1 MRRVLAALALVVLL
15 LAPAGASG
23 LTVNEV
29 AQKVRCPTCNT
40 PLDVSNSPLA
50 TRMRAYISER
60 IDRGWTEERILD
72 GLVAQFGPEVLTT
85 PEKSGFALLAWVIPG
100 IAVVGGLAALAFAAR
115 AWSRRTAVPTP
126 VAAISDAD
134 ARRVQEELD
143 RSR

>member
-1 MRRVLAALALVVLL
+1 MRRALALAL
-15 LAPAGASG
+15 LALMLLPGAASG

-60 IDRGWTEERILD
+60 IDRGWSEERILD
-72 GLVAQFGPEVLTT
+72 GLVAQFGEDVLTT
-85 PEKSGFALLAWVIPG
+85 PDKSGFGLLAWIIPG
-100 IAVVGGLAALAFAAR
+100 LAVVGGLAGLSFAAR
-115 AWSRRTAVPTP
+115 AWSRRTPAPVA

-143 RSR
+143 RSV

>member
-1 MRRVLAALALVVLL
+1 MRRALALAL
-15 LAPAGASG
+15 LALMLLPGAAAG

-60 IDRGWTEERILD
+60 IDRGWSEERILD
-72 GLVAQFGPEVLTT
+72 GLVAQFGEDVLTT
-85 PEKSGFALLAWVIPG
+85 PDKSGFGLLAWIIPG
-100 IAVVGGLAALAFAAR
+100 LAVVGGLAALAFAAR
-115 AWSRRTAVPTP
+115 AWSRRTPAPVA

-143 RSR
+143 RSV